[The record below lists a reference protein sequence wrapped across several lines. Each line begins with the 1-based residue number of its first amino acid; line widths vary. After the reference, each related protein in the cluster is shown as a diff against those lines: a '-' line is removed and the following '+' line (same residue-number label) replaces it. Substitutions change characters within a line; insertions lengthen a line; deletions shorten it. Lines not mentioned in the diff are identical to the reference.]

1 MSDATTADDDTD
13 GPLAEYTGRTIRAYN
28 GRVSIP
34 SGEFNPGSVLDVIID
49 GPRDTVA
56 IMDAEVIC
64 HGNEEVLNI
73 PAKKFKHYDIE
84 EGQEVTIIVD
94 GVTHRA

>member
-1 MSDATTADDDTD
+1 MSDAATADDDTEESV
-13 GPLAEYTGRTIRAYN
+13 AEYVGRTIRAHN

-56 IMDAEVIC
+56 IMDAEVVG

-73 PAKKFKHYDIE
+73 PAKKFKYYDIE
-84 EGQEVTIIVD
+84 EGQKVTIIVD
-94 GVTHRA
+94 EVTYRA

>member
-13 GPLAEYTGRTIRAYN
+13 GPLAEYAGRKIRAYN

-49 GPRDTVA
+49 GPQDTVA

-84 EGQEVTIIVD
+84 EGQTVTIIVD
-94 GVTHRA
+94 GVTYRA